1 MEDQIWNSIIK
12 RLTGVET
19 PASKQYL
26 DQWLKAS
33 EDNVKI
39 YHETEQLW
47 ALTNMLPANKKPLAE
62 PVLLN
67 PNIEKG
73 KMWSLKGLKRYSIA
87 ASLALVTSLTL
98 YYLTKSKPQATNNQV
113 SIYSIHK
120 AGNGKM
126 LKVILPDSSIVWL
139 NAGSEVSYLKDF
151 RSQKTRNIQ
160 LTGEAFFE
168 VTHNQQQPFVV
179 ESGDLQTIVYG
190 TSFNVSS
197 YKDSEQNSVTV
208 KTGKVGVLLKRD
220 SLNKP
225 TMLLPGNRLV
235 YHQENGKIETLNIE
249 TSEVATWLNGDL
261 VFDQTAPKEVFAI
274 LARKFDVE
282 FKIND
287 ADFEGCKLT
296 AKFPNQSLKTI
307 LTALSTSLHLKIN
320 EHGKTIYIKGGQSC
334 K

>member
-19 PASKQYL
+19 PASKQHL
-26 DQWLKAS
+26 DQWLKTS
-33 EDNVKI
+33 EENVKL
-39 YHETEQLW
+39 YRETEQLW
-47 ALTNMLPANKKPLAE
+47 ALTGMLPTNNKPSVE
-62 PVLLN
+62 PILLN
-67 PNIEKG
+67 PALEKSKG
-73 KMWSLKGLKRYSIA
+73 WSLKGIKRYSIA

-98 YYLTKSKPQATNNQV
+98 YYLTKSKQQV
-113 SIYSIHK
+113 ASSEVSVYSIHK
-120 AGNGKM
+120 ASNGKM
-126 LKVILPDSSIVWL
+126 LKVVLPDSSIVWL

-151 RSQKTRNIQ
+151 RSQKTRNIR

-168 VTHNQQQPFVV
+168 VTHHQQQPFVV
-179 ESGDLQTIVYG
+179 ESGDLRTIVYG

-208 KTGKVGVLLKRD
+208 KTGKVGVVLKGDRL
-220 SLNKP
+220 SKP

-235 YHQENGKIETLNIE
+235 YHPENGKIEKVNIE
-249 TSEVATWLNGDL
+249 TADVATWLNGNL
-261 VFDQTAPKEVFAI
+261 VFDQTAPQEVFAI
-274 LARKFDVE
+274 LARKFDVD
-282 FKIND
+282 FKFNEV
-287 ADFEGCKLT
+287 DFEGCKLT

-320 EHGKTIYIKGGQSC
+320 EHGRTIYIKGGQSC